1 MILISC
7 PWCGTRDQ
15 TEFHYGGDA
24 GPVRPAPD
32 DGDAAA
38 WFDYVHLRDNPR
50 GPHRELW
57 FHAHG
62 CRQWL
67 EVTRDT
73 LTHEVLA
80 VRFAGP
86 ARPSEGATA

>member
-1 MILISC
+1 VILLSC
-7 PWCGTRDQ
+7 PWCGERDQ

-24 GPVRPAPD
+24 TVTRPAPD
-32 DGDAAA
+32 DADPER
-38 WFDYVHLRDNPR
+38 WFAYLHLRDNPR

-57 FHAHG
+57 FHADG

-73 LTHEVLA
+73 ATHRVTD
-80 VRFAGP
+80 VVFAGGG
-86 ARPSEGATA
+86 RRDGEGTR

>member
-24 GPVRPAPD
+24 TPVRPAP
-32 DGDAAA
+32 GDADEAA
-38 WFDYVHLRDNPR
+38 WFDYVHIRDNPR

-57 FHAHG
+57 FHAFG

-73 LTHEVLA
+73 ATHEVLA
-80 VRFAGP
+80 TRFAGP
-86 ARPSEGATA
+86 AAASEGAAS